1 MFFQELFTSCQSSR
15 RMPCI
20 VLARSFVPKHS
31 VLMVLNVLHLTFSLA
46 SVSNLFQLVYT
57 CALTDL
63 EMVQVA
69 IPALQNSSYMTA
81 FTDP

>member
-1 MFFQELFTSCQSSR
+1 
-15 RMPCI
+15 MPCI
-20 VLARSFVPKHS
+20 VLFYSLAPNCS

-46 SVSNLFQLVYT
+46 SVSSCFQPVYT
-57 CALTDL
+57 HADL